1 MSCETVQARA
11 VVMDTRP
18 GLVKLAVTRQSAC
31 NCCKEPCGSREAS
44 PRAQKIWL
52 KSERSYQ
59 PGQELALEVPQDQ
72 VLHSALLVYG
82 LPLTGLMAGLLGG
95 SLLGD
100 AAAMAGA
107 LTGLLA
113 GFGLAARQSRQFI
126 SPLRLLQ
133 GDKND

>member
-31 NCCKEPCGSREAS
+31 NACKEPCGSREAS

-82 LPLTGLMAGLLGG
+82 LPLTGFIAGMLAGIPLGEMAAIL
-95 SLLGD
+95 
-100 AAAMAGA
+100 AA
-107 LTGLLA
+107 LTGLVL
-113 GFGLAARQSRQFI
+113 GFAAASRQSRRWI
-126 SPLRLLQ
+126 SSLKLLQ
-133 GDKND
+133 GEKND